1 MVDYV
6 IETENLTK
14 SFGDYTSVNAL
25 NLKVPKGKI
34 YGFLGPN
41 GAGKTTTIRMLLS
54 LIRPDKGSVK
64 IFNKSLLEHRTCI
77 LRKIGALVESPAYYG
92 HLSAYKNLKIITELL
107 DIPQSKI
114 DETLET
120 VRLTQYADKLVRGY
134 SLGMKQRLG
143 IALALIRQPEILIL
157 DEPTNGLDPFGIQEI
172 RNLIKDLS
180 KNKGMTILVS
190 SHILSEIEAIADNV
204 GIINEGKLIFQGSM
218 DSLKGI
224 SNSSNSLED
233 IFLEL
238 VGRSESL

>member
-1 MVDYV
+1 MADYV

-54 LIRPDKGSVK
+54 LIRPDKGSIK
-64 IFNKSLLEHRTCI
+64 IFNKSLLEHRTYI

-114 DETLET
+114 NETLET

-190 SHILSEIEAIADNV
+190 SHILSEIEAVADNV

-218 DSLKGI
+218 DNLKGI
-224 SNSSNSLED
+224 SNNSNSLED